1 VSDPESLRRRRSNC
15 NSTNDSRLKPKT
27 MTAYGTK
34 SAYTMGITRHY
45 TSRKTKN
52 DSWNLEFNSVQ
63 TCLHRLQLPTRLPWH
78 TLLAGRAGLSG
89 SLFLTVK
96 TERSSPV
103 ATVAMMMIDE
113 AECCGADGIQQ
124 PQCTGFRKR
133 WIERCTSLKES
144 PRETK
149 RRRCAPTPPP
159 PPPPPPQSSHPV
171 HQGDTGFHAQ
181 SSFLRA
187 PSPAAGAD
195 TSLGCHQDRGL
206 VALGAAVRSR
216 QRDELDR
223 VRAAL
228 RGDEMQIE
236 YETSLGG
243 PQVSPGVE

>member
-1 VSDPESLRRRRSNC
+1 VPTIFVST
-15 NSTNDSRLKPKT
+15 STADSAT
-27 MTAYGTK
+27 EA
-34 SAYTMGITRHY
+34 A
-45 TSRKTKN
+45 
-52 DSWNLEFNSVQ
+52 V
-63 TCLHRLQLPTRLPWH
+63 
-78 TLLAGRAGLSG
+78 LAGRAGLSG

-96 TERSSPV
+96 TERSSLG

-113 AECCGADGIQQ
+113 SECCGADGIQQ
-124 PQCTGFRKR
+124 PQCAGFRKR

-149 RRRCAPTPPP
+149 RRRCSPTPPP

-171 HQGDTGFHAQ
+171 DQGDTGYHAQ

-195 TSLGCHQDRGL
+195 TALGFHQDRGL

-223 VRAAL
+223 ARATF
-228 RGDEMQIE
+228 RGDEMQLE
-236 YETSLGG
+236 
-243 PQVSPGVE
+243 